1 MERLTFSIITVCYN
15 SQLTIERTI
24 QSVLD
29 QTYTDIEYIIID
41 GKSADNTLS
50 VINPYKDKVARIISE
65 KDNGLYDAMN
75 KGIVR
80 ASGDYILFL
89 NADDY
94 LFNETSITR
103 AAAIIRE
110 DERSADVYYGNVL
123 IFDETSGRANIWQ
136 AAKVSRF
143 SLFRSAIPH
152 PATFYSKEAFAKN
165 GLFDLNYP
173 IAADYE
179 WMVRALLRNGL
190 QFKRIDTLIAV
201 FAKGG
206 ISTKPGLSKRIK
218 AEKKQI
224 VQEHYPAQ
232 ERFYWRLRWR
242 LRKTLGIG

>member
-1 MERLTFSIITVCYN
+1 MERLKFSFITVCYN
-15 SQLTIERTI
+15 SKLTIERTI
-24 QSVLD
+24 QSVLR
-29 QTYTDIEYIIID
+29 QTDADIEHIIVD
-41 GKSADNTLS
+41 GQSSDGTMDIIQKYREHISH
-50 VINPYKDKVARIISE
+50 IISE

-75 KGIVR
+75 KGIAR
-80 ASGDYILFL
+80 ASGDFILFL

-94 LFNETSITR
+94 LFNETSISW
-103 AAAIIRE
+103 AAALIEE
-110 DERSADVYYGNVL
+110 DHRRADVYYGKVL
-123 IFDETSGRANIWQ
+123 IFDEVSGRANIWQ

-179 WMVRALLRNGL
+179 WTVRALLRNGL
-190 QFKRIDTLIAV
+190 QFKRIDTLVAV
-201 FAKGG
+201 FTKGG
-206 ISTKPGLSKRIK
+206 ISTQPGLSKRIK

-224 VQEHYPAQ
+224 AQAHYPAL

-242 LRKTLGIG
+242 LSKTLGIG